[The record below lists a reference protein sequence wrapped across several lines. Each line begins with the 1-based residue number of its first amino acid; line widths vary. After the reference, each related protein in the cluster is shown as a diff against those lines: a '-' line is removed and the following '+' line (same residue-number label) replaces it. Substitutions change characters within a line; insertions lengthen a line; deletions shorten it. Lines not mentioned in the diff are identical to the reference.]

1 MDTIIES
8 VTEWV
13 KSLPP
18 RADFFPV
25 TQPAYA
31 VLITVFQYFLVAP
44 ILQLLTPYYPQGKTS
59 ISKSYFN
66 LPGRYTWCIMESF
79 GMANFIYIISTS
91 EQGNG
96 FSGLSTWHKVLAVLY
111 VLHYVNRAL
120 ITPLFL
126 APSMSPIHI
135 EIFFFSILFHYLAS
149 SIFASWLLGYKTV
162 LATAGT
168 PEAPGAMYDTTIAT
182 APELKGYMAYAPY
195 IGLAIFLV
203 GMYGNIQSENTL
215 FELRKEEAHRRQKKQ
230 DNSAAV
236 GSNGKSIYDKVYVLP
251 PAEGYFSSILFPH
264 YALEWIEW
272 TGFVIIALSVT
283 TINVAS
289 ITAESAAS
297 TGVVQ
302 LAPFYAPVAKFFM
315 GTCGLPLPFP
325 ILLICVNIMTTT
337 AVRARWGR
345 TWYIERFGEK
355 AVGGRGAFVPYCKWL

>member
-1 MDTIIES
+1 MDVMMEP
-8 VTEWV
+8 VTEWA

-18 RADFFPV
+18 RTDFFPV

-31 VLITVFQYFLVAP
+31 VLLTVFQYFIIAP
-44 ILQLLTPYYPQGKTS
+44 VLQSLTPYYPQGKTS
-59 ISKSYFN
+59 LSKSLFN
-66 LPGRYTWCIMESF
+66 LPGRYTWCIMESA
-79 GMANFIYIISTS
+79 GVVNFIYIMSTS

-111 VLHYVNRAL
+111 VLHYLNRAI

-135 EIFFFSILFHYLAS
+135 EIALFAVGFHYMAS
-149 SIFASWLLGYKTV
+149 STFAFWLLGYKTV

-168 PEAPGAMYDTTIAT
+168 PEAPGVMYDATIAT
-182 APELKGYMAYAPY
+182 APELAGYMTYVPY
-195 IGLAIFLV
+195 LGLVIFLV

-230 DNSAAV
+230 GGEVAV
-236 GSNGKSIYDKVYVLP
+236 KGKSIYDKVYVLP

-272 TGFVIIALSVT
+272 LGFVIIALSITTLDVT
-283 TINVAS
+283 PVVG
-289 ITAESAAS
+289 SAAS
-297 TGVVQ
+297 VVP
-302 LAPFYAPVAKFFM
+302 LAPFYAPIVKFLI
-315 GTCGLPLPFP
+315 GTCNLPLPFP
-325 ILLICVNIMTTT
+325 VLLTCVNIVATT

-355 AVGGRGAFVPYCKWL
+355 AVGNRGAFIPYCKWL